1 MRGIV
6 TVVAAA
12 ELTAITT
19 LQAVK
24 DELGIADSSQDERLQ
39 RMIRGA
45 TDKARAELNRVLPR
59 ETVSEAFR
67 AGPEYGGDAPP
78 AALSLSRW
86 PVDASADF
94 TVTVDGTELASSD
107 YELDVQSGLLW
118 RLSCGLRCGW
128 RFASAV
134 VAYTGGYAMP
144 GSSIVTLPADIED
157 GALALI
163 RSRYAAMGRDPSLRR
178 REIPGVISED
188 FWIEN
193 GDSTNALPPEVERY
207 WSPHR
212 VIPV

>member
-24 DELGIADSSQDERLQ
+24 DELGITDASQDERLL

-67 AGPEYGGDAPP
+67 SGPEYGGDAPP

-94 TVTVDGTELASSD
+94 TVTVDNVQLQSTD
-107 YELDVQSGLLW
+107 YELDAQSGLLW
-118 RLSCGLRCGW
+118 RLSSGRRAGW
-128 RFASAV
+128 CFTSAIV
-134 VAYTGGYAMP
+134 EYTGGYAMP
-144 GSSIVTLPADIED
+144 GSPTVTLPGDIED

-178 REIPGVISED
+178 REIPGVITED

-193 GDSTNALPPEVERY
+193 GESANALPPEVERY
-207 WSPHR
+207 WWPHR